1 MEFPLLITVV
11 GCLLSMVLSA
21 SSGGKVGKFFWF
33 SGGFLTGNGGWGE
46 RDDVS
51 SVLEDIPEV
60 FRI

>member
-1 MEFPLLITVV
+1 MEFPLLITLV
-11 GCLLSMVLSA
+11 GCLLSVVLFT

-33 SGGFLTGNGGWGE
+33 SGGFLVGNGGCGE

-60 FRI
+60 FRL